1 LLQKEKKMDKGRR
14 TSIIGGAILI
24 LIGGLLFA
32 AQILPDFM
40 PNFWRIFSWPWI
52 IIGVGL
58 FLFVLGVTLGEPGMA
73 VPATIVGGIG
83 GILAYQWYTGNWES
97 WSYIWTLIPGFVG
110 LGIVLM
116 NLLGGKDS
124 SLKDGGTLILISLIL
139 LAIFGSFF
147 GALGMAGKY
156 WPVLLI
162 LLGLVLMVRTLFNR
176 E

>member
-1 LLQKEKKMDKGRR
+1 MDKRKR

-24 LIGGLLFA
+24 LVGGLLFA
-32 AQILPDFM
+32 AQVVPEFLPG
-40 PNFWRIFSWPWI
+40 FWHMISWPWI

-58 FLFVLGVTLGEPGMA
+58 FLLALGAALGEPGLA

-83 GILAYQWYTGNWES
+83 GILAYQWYTNNWES
-97 WSYIWTLIPGFVG
+97 WSFLWALIPGFVG
-110 LGIVLM
+110 LGIMLM
-116 NLLGGKDS
+116 SVMGGEGS
-124 SLKDGGTLILISLIL
+124 IKDGATLLFISFIL

-147 GALGMAGKY
+147 GAIGLAGQY

-162 LLGLVLMVRTLFNR
+162 LLGVVLMARTFFFKK